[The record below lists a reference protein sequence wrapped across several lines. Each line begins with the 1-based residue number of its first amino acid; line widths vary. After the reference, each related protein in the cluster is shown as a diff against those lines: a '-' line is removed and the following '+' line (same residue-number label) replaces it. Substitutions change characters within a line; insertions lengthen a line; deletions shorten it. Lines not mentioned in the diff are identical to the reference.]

1 MLQNFFR
8 TMHLRS
14 AARKYARH
22 LGSQLSKDYGACG
35 HYNSKQIEMS
45 AARAKLPADHIH
57 FGYAAFMNED
67 AFQKV
72 VPAGSIPA
80 YAELRSMV

>member
-1 MLQNFFR
+1 
-8 TMHLRS
+8 
-14 AARKYARH
+14 
-22 LGSQLSKDYGACG
+22 
-35 HYNSKQIEMS
+35 MS